1 MSLPDLTGYK
11 LEDGLE
17 LINKYSL
24 ETDEIKVTSEPRKA
38 SSKYDLSYRI
48 LRYDVVDKK
57 VRLLLAKPL
66 V

>member
-1 MSLPDLTGYK
+1 LTGYK

>member
-1 MSLPDLTGYK
+1 LSLPDLTGYK